1 MSQAVEEVLEDRWPP
16 ALGRVRAS
24 VPGATVLYIPA
35 RNRLRAI
42 GTLERFFRPLPATGD
57 YDRPVDAIDA
67 SDARRSRVPVRC
79 RPHPGDLGLGD
90 QWTDFPLEIEEIVDG
105 DSAVL
110 GRGRA
115 SGTLNGSATGY
126 GFVHA
131 FTIRDGKIARFD
143 EYVAPPE
150 GGFPTT

>member
-1 MSQAVEEVLEDRWPP
+1 MSQSDVDLIRATYESFGRGDIPAVMANFAEDIEWNAPDVLPHGR
-16 ALGRVRAS
+16 RVRGHEG
-24 VPGATVLYIPA
+24 VGQ
-35 RNRLRAI
+35 
-42 GTLERFFRPLPATGD
+42 FFA
-57 YDRPVDAIDA
+57 
-67 SDARRSRVPVRC
+67 
-79 RPHPGDLGLGD
+79 GLGD
-90 QWTDFPLEIEEIVDG
+90 QWTDFGLEIEEIVDG

-115 SGTLNGSATGY
+115 SGRLHGSATGY

-131 FTIRDGKIARFD
+131 FTIRDGKVARFD

>member
-1 MSQAVEEVLEDRWPP
+1 VS
-16 ALGRVRAS
+16 RAD
-24 VPGATVLYIPA
+24 VDLIRATYESFARGDIPA
-35 RNRLRAI
+35 VMANFADDIEWNVPDVLPHGRHVR
-42 GTLERFFRPLPATGD
+42 GHEGVGQFFA
-57 YDRPVDAIDA
+57 
-67 SDARRSRVPVRC
+67 
-79 RPHPGDLGLGD
+79 GLGD
-90 QWTDFPLEIEEIVDG
+90 HWTDFGLEIEEIADG
-105 DSAVL
+105 DTAVL

-131 FTIRDGKIARFD
+131 FTIRDGKVARFD